1 MSYKL
6 HTGCLD
12 MYLGACQAFIKI
24 QNTCLMK
31 EIYNLLGL
39 IGLKNDYDVY
49 HVSWFIALLFLFT
62 ILVDICNALS
72 QKKKESKKRKE
83 KKW

>member
-6 HTGCLD
+6 HTGYLD

-24 QNTCLMK
+24 QNICLMK

-49 HVSWFIALLFLFT
+49 HVP
-62 ILVDICNALS
+62 
-72 QKKKESKKRKE
+72 
-83 KKW
+83 